1 MEDEQLVWMF
11 INCCKVS
18 LGQMREH
25 DLANKA
31 ATSKATGIK

>member
-25 DLANKA
+25 DLASNFK
-31 ATSKATGIK
+31 GNGY